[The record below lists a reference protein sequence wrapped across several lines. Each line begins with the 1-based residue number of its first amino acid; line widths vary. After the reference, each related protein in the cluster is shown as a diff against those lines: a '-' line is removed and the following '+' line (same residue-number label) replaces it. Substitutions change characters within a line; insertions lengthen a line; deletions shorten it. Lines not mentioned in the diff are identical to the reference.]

1 MCGTSGESII
11 GSGKVYQSTGKDK
24 IPERKSLDTNREMA
38 SAIAG
43 CEVVGEA
50 EVVLD
55 VEGHVG
61 SLPPS

>member
-50 EVVLD
+50 E
-55 VEGHVG
+55 
-61 SLPPS
+61 